1 MTDKLPP
8 PVLLTEKQAMFVEG
22 LGRGVLAKDAYRLAY
37 ETEADDNAVRA
48 DASKLKRNPAV
59 ALALGELLRSKR
71 VQDIDSVGQV
81 ISDTLE
87 DQDSARQDG
96 AHASVA
102 AFARMRGNWQ
112 GIERQGIVFAAE
124 SLLSDDELIQRLA
137 GDDPERI
144 AAAKTLLGAAE
155 GFPEGEP
162 IDTEFEEIATHIVTH
177 DDDASIDVH
186 DISELAD
193 DTT

>member
-22 LGRGVLAKDAYRLAY
+22 LGRGMLAKDAYRLAY

-112 GIERQGIVFAAE
+112 RIERQGIVFAAE

-144 AAAKTLLGAAE
+144 AAAKTLAWRGRRLSGGRA
-155 GFPEGEP
+155 
-162 IDTEFEEIATHIVTH
+162 HRH
-177 DDDASIDVH
+177 
-186 DISELAD
+186 
-193 DTT
+193 

>member
-1 MTDKLPP
+1 MTDKLPA
-8 PVLLTEKQAMFVEG
+8 PVLLTEKQATFVECI
-22 LGRGVLAKDAYRLAY
+22 GRGMLAKDAYRMAY
-37 ETEADDNAVRA
+37 NTEADDNAVWA

-59 ALALGELLRSKR
+59 ALALGELLRSRR
-71 VQDIDSVGQV
+71 VQDIDSVGRV

-87 DQDSARQDG
+87 DQEAARVDS

-112 GIERQGIVFAAE
+112 GIERQGIVFSAE

-144 AAAKTLLGAAE
+144 AAAKVLLGVPE
-155 GFPEGEP
+155 GFPEPGEF
-162 IDTEFEEIATHIVTH
+162 IEGEYDEIATHAATH
-177 DDDASIDVH
+177 EAPQS
-186 DISELAD
+186 
-193 DTT
+193 

>member
-8 PVLLTEKQAMFVEG
+8 PVLLTEKQARFVEG
-22 LGRGVLAKDAYRLAY
+22 IGRGMLAKDAYRMAY
-37 ETEADDNAVRA
+37 DTEADDNAVRA
-48 DASKLKRNPAV
+48 DASKLKQNPAV
-59 ALALGELLRSKR
+59 ALALGELLRSR
-71 VQDIDSVGQV
+71 RLQDIDSVGRV

-87 DQDSARQDG
+87 DQEAARVDS

-112 GIERQGIVFAAE
+112 GIERQSIVFAAE
-124 SLLSDDELIQRLA
+124 SVLSDDELIQRLA

-144 AAAKTLLGAAE
+144 AAAKTLLGVAE

-162 IDTEFEEIATHIVTH
+162 IDTEFEEITTHAATHEGPQ
-177 DDDASIDVH
+177 S
-186 DISELAD
+186 
-193 DTT
+193 

>member
-1 MTDKLPP
+1 MTDKLPA
-8 PVLLTEKQAMFVEG
+8 PVLLTEKQATFVEG
-22 LGRGVLAKDAYRLAY
+22 IARGMLAKDAYRLAY
-37 ETEADDNAVRA
+37 DTEADDNAVRA

-59 ALALGELLRSKR
+59 SLALQEVLRSR
-71 VQDIDSVGQV
+71 RLQDIDNVGRV

-87 DQDSARQDG
+87 DQEAARQRG
-96 AHASVA
+96 ADAAVA

-124 SLLSDDELIQRLA
+124 SLLSDRELIDRLA

-162 IDTEFEEIATHIVTH
+162 IDTEFEEITTHDATH
-177 DDDASIDVH
+177 DG
-186 DISELAD
+186 E
-193 DTT
+193 

>member
-8 PVLLTEKQAMFVEG
+8 PVLLTEKQARFVEG
-22 LGRGVLAKDAYRLAY
+22 IGRGMLGKDAYRLAY
-37 ETEADDNAVRA
+37 ETEADDKA
-48 DASKLKRNPAV
+48 ASAEAAKLKRHPSIAITLQEV
-59 ALALGELLRSKR
+59 LRSR
-71 VQDIDSVGQV
+71 RLQDLDNVGRV

-87 DQDSARQDG
+87 DQEAARQRG
-96 AHASVA
+96 ADAAVA

-124 SLLSDDELIQRLA
+124 SLLSDEELIHRLA

-144 AAAKTLLGAAE
+144 AAAKMLLGAAE

-162 IDTEFEEIATHIVTH
+162 IDTEYDEIATH
-177 DDDASIDVH
+177 DATRDG
-186 DISELAD
+186 E
-193 DTT
+193 